1 MVLRDHATKVSIQ
14 LLNVNAH
21 KITINKFGSLNETH
35 RLMIKPGLAFVST
48 SRHTNFRTLVR
59 VLLYGHVVYISSC
72 SLVLVSWHERVTTVG
87 NFYTEDAN
95 ARLNWQIELFQH
107 KTTIGN
113 HGVHG

>member
-48 SRHTNFRTLVR
+48 SRHTNFRTFVR

-113 HGVHG
+113 HGVRG